1 MGGVEVRPGW
11 GAPGEGADES
21 GACPLSPPAALLV
34 GGAQRWEGRQVSR
47 VCPEVAVLPLDQ
59 QGGRPWPA
67 SLTCSIFL
75 SSRIL
80 DEVFVVVAIVFL
92 PLLLL
97 FRRFSLII

>member
-1 MGGVEVRPGW
+1 MSQGL
-11 GAPGEGADES
+11 APS
-21 GACPLSPPAALLV
+21 LHL
-34 GGAQRWEGRQVSR
+34 QHFWWEGPSGGRADKCPSR